1 MELTIDWAAI
11 KTIEEFYDY
20 LLPILGA
27 PEWHGRNLNALND
40 SVVTGGIYESG
51 PPFNVK
57 HMNCS
62 KSIEGIREFQEAVIS
77 IFTSS
82 VIENGGS
89 QIVQE

>member
-1 MELTIDWAAI
+1 MELKIDWAAI

-20 LLPILGA
+20 ILPMLGA
-27 PEWHGRNLNALND
+27 PGWHGRNLDALND

-57 HMNCS
+57 NINCS
-62 KSIEGIREFQEAVIS
+62 KSIESIREFQEAVIS

>member
-1 MELTIDWAAI
+1 MELEIDWGII
-11 KTIEEFYDY
+11 KSNDEFYDY
-20 LLPILGA
+20 ILPKLAA
-27 PEWHGRNLNALND
+27 PDWHGRNLNALND

-57 HMNCS
+57 HINCS
-62 KSIEGIREFQEAVIS
+62 KSIESIRELQVAVIS

-82 VIENGGS
+82 VIENGGR